1 MIEFNQDQARTCQ
14 STGKIANKGCIHRS
28 ATMDDDPLAEQ
39 QTHFNVGES
48 RHRFQ
53 RLKVDKCTAGSRL
66 NDVFL
71 RLEQFSPWGPN

>member
-1 MIEFNQDQARTCQ
+1 
-14 STGKIANKGCIHRS
+14 
-28 ATMDDDPLAEQ
+28 MDDDPLAEQ

-71 RLEQFSPWGPN
+71 RLERFSPWGPN